1 MEIGIA
7 QICCA
12 EKCFLAVT
20 KTGKVYTCLYTT
32 EGQVRETEKKKKKLL
47 ITVTTCYKCQFPAF
61 TVKIIYTV
69 IVVIIFDDF
78 CFINLTMLEIYSY
91 RVQCLLSLLLTSVK

>member
-32 EGQVRETEKKKKKLL
+32 EGQVRETEKKKLL
-47 ITVTTCYKCQFPAF
+47 ITFTTRYKCRFPAF

-69 IVVIIFDDF
+69 IVVIIFDDLF
-78 CFINLTMLEIYSY
+78 FIDLTMLEIYSY
-91 RVQCLLSLLLTSVK
+91 RVQCLLNLLLTSVK

>member
-32 EGQVRETEKKKKKLL
+32 EGQVRETEKNRLL

-69 IVVIIFDDF
+69 IVVIIFDDLF
-78 CFINLTMLEIYSY
+78 FIDLTMLEIYSY
-91 RVQCLLSLLLTSVK
+91 RVQCLLNLLLTSVK

>member
-32 EGQVRETEKKKKKLL
+32 EGQVRETEKKKKLL
-47 ITVTTCYKCQFPAF
+47 ITVTTCYKCRFPAF

-69 IVVIIFDDF
+69 IVVIIFDDLL
-78 CFINLTMLEIYSY
+78 FIDLTMLEIYSY
-91 RVQCLLSLLLTSVK
+91 RVQCLLNLLLTSVK

>member
-32 EGQVRETEKKKKKLL
+32 EGQVRETEKKKKLL
-47 ITVTTCYKCQFPAF
+47 ITVTTCYKYRFPAF

-69 IVVIIFDDF
+69 IVVIIFDDLF
-78 CFINLTMLEIYSY
+78 FIDLTMLEIYSY
-91 RVQCLLSLLLTSVK
+91 RVQCLLNLLLISVK